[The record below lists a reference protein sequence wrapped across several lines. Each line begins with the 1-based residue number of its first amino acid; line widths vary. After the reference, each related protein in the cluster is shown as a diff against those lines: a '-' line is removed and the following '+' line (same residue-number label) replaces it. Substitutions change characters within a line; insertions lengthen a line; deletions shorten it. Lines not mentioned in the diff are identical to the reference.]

1 MRFECPRQNGLTK
14 WFDIDIM
21 PLPGDQF
28 AVVYTNGL
36 RDPQGGDSILQPLK
50 SIFVGNYFEAT
61 KILEAKT
68 AYRLDIGYKKI
79 ESKPE
84 QSP

>member
-61 KILEAKT
+61 KVLAEKT
-68 AYRLDIGYKKI
+68 ANRLDIGYKKI
-79 ESKPE
+79 EVKPE